1 MIIDVLF
8 LLLIVIA
15 IFKGFTK
22 GLVVG
27 VFSFVSYFIGLAA
40 ALKLSSYVAQQLAGK
55 ESEPSPWM
63 PFLSFLLVFVAVV
76 IIVNIVAR
84 IIRMSMKAAMMGWID
99 RFGGVFFFVLI
110 YLFIFSIFL
119 FYGTEMNWIGEST
132 KEESKVYGY
141 IMPVAP
147 RFMKVAGMIMPVFK
161 DLFESLKSF
170 FENLA
175 ADRHIIPGG

>member
-8 LLLIVIA
+8 YFLVAFA

-27 VFSFVSYFIGLAA
+27 VFSFISYFIGLAA
-40 ALKLSSYVAQQLAGK
+40 ALKLSSYVAQRLAGD
-55 ESEPSPWM
+55 EPEPSVWM
-63 PFLSFLLVFVAVV
+63 PFLSFFLVFVAVV

-84 IIRMSMKAAMMGWID
+84 IIRSALKATMMGWLD
-99 RFGGVFFFVLI
+99 RLGGIFFFVLI

-119 FYGTEMNWIGEST
+119 FYGTEMNWVGERAR
-132 KEESKVYGY
+132 EESKVYLY

-147 RFMKVAGMIMPVFK
+147 WMMKIAGFVLPVFK
-161 DLFESLKSF
+161 DLFENLKSF

-175 ADRHIIPGG
+175 THKQAVWG